1 MHGKI
6 YQQFFS
12 HHYLFASYLNHELA
26 IRMYAPHGYKLTYA
40 SFKDYFIQGNL
51 RPAAWPC

>member
-1 MHGKI
+1 MGKYI
-6 YQQFFS
+6 SSFFS

-51 RPAAWPC
+51 RPAALPC